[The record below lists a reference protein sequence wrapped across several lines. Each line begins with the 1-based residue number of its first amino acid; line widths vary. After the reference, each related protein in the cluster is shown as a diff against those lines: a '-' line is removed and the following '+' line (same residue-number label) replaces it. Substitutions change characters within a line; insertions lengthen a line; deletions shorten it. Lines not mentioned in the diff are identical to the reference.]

1 MREMVDDYTK
11 QLEFRDDNI
20 RQLEQSR
27 PQEAALR
34 RELDDYMHENRVL
47 KDKNASLNRDLDQN
61 QSSINV
67 KSQYLKDENARLTQ
81 SLHDKERFIER
92 QIADQKNE
100 WAEIYGN

>member
-67 KSQYLKDENARLTQ
+67 KSQFLKDENARLT
-81 SLHDKERFIER
+81 
-92 QIADQKNE
+92 
-100 WAEIYGN
+100 

>member
-100 WAEIYGN
+100 WAEIDGN